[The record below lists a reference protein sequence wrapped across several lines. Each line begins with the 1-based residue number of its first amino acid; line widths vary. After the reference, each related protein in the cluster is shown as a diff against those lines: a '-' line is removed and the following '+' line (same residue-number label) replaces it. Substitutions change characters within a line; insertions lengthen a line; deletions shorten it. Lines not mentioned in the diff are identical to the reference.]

1 MRKFILILLIF
12 HSFSSG
18 FAQNETFTNML
29 SEING
34 DSIKRTVMDMQAF
47 PSRFCLHNNKKAA
60 EYLVERLH
68 QYGIDNAAIDSF
80 YVDDSTKIAGKFE
93 AWMYNVK
100 GSISGNEHPDSTVII
115 GAHLDAIVYDT
126 INFLYNTTTG
136 SDDNASGIATMIE
149 MARIFHKYNIKPR
162 LSVDFMGYD
171 AEELGLHG
179 SRYDAEKRLQQQ
191 EKIAVMLNNDMVG
204 HQPEEEDWMVFISV
218 YNNSSDIMQ
227 TTEAICHKF
236 TKLYAFIPGYSGNK
250 YFNRSDSYSYF
261 LKGYKVNYL
270 SEYRFSPYYHSMN
283 DIYQNCNFEYMKEI
297 AKINFG
303 LLYHYAID
311 SLEFNNISE
320 ASPILSG
327 ANIYPNPADDNSRL
341 QFVLLQASTVDIRI
355 TDLSD
360 KTILKITKKHYN
372 EGRNTVELNAQALS
386 PGIYFCVIGTPSGNK
401 TLKWIIQ

>member
-47 PSRFCLHNNKKAA
+47 PSRFCLHNNKKVA
-60 EYLVERLH
+60 EYLVERLQ
-68 QYGIDNAAIDSF
+68 QYGIDNATIDSF
-80 YVDDSTKIAGKFE
+80 YVDDSTKITGKFE

-179 SRYDAEKRLQQQ
+179 SRYDAEKRLKQQ

-204 HQPEEEDWMVFISV
+204 HQPEEQDWMVFISV
-218 YNNSSDIMQ
+218 YFNSSDIMQ

-236 TKLYAFIPGYSGNK
+236 TRLYAFIPGSFGNK

-261 LKGYKVNYL
+261 SKGYKVNYL
-270 SEYRFSPYYHSMN
+270 REYRFSPYYHSMN

-311 SLEFNNISE
+311 SLEVNNISE

>member
-80 YVDDSTKIAGKFE
+80 YVDDSTKITGKFE

-126 INFLYNTTTG
+126 INFLYNITTG
-136 SDDNASGIATMIE
+136 ADDNASGVATMIE

-162 LSVDFMGYD
+162 LSVDFMGFD

-179 SRYDAEKRLQQQ
+179 SRYDAEKRHQQQ

-204 HQPEEEDWMVFISV
+204 HQPEEQDWMVFISV
-218 YNNSSDIMQ
+218 YFNSSDIMQ

-236 TKLYAFIPGYSGNK
+236 TRLYAFIPGSSGNK

-261 LKGYKVNYL
+261 SKGYKVNYL
-270 SEYRFSPYYHSMN
+270 REYRFSPYYHSMN

-311 SLEFNNISE
+311 SLEVNNISE

-327 ANIYPNPADDNSRL
+327 ANIYPNPAADNSRL

-355 TDLSD
+355 TDLSG
-360 KTILKITKKHYN
+360 KTIIKITEKHYN

>member
-47 PSRFCLHNNKKAA
+47 PSRFCLHNNKKVA
-60 EYLVERLH
+60 EYLVERLQ
-68 QYGIDNAAIDSF
+68 QYGIDNATIDSF
-80 YVDDSTKIAGKFE
+80 YVDDSTKITGKFE

-126 INFLYNTTTG
+126 INFLYNITTG
-136 SDDNASGIATMIE
+136 ADDNASGVATMIE

-162 LSVDFMGYD
+162 LSVDFMGFD

-179 SRYDAEKRLQQQ
+179 SRYDAEKRHQQQ

-204 HQPEEEDWMVFISV
+204 HQPEEQDWMVFISV
-218 YNNSSDIMQ
+218 YFNSSDIMQ

-236 TKLYAFIPGYSGNK
+236 TRLYAFIPGSFGNK

-261 LKGYKVNYL
+261 SKGYKVNYL